1 MKTFILIW
9 VIVQGVLIVAG
20 WVWYFLDRK
29 SEKRKK
35 APMIMLAIGNFM
47 MAIYFLVLLPMIRK

>member
-9 VIVQGVLIVAG
+9 VIVQSVLIAAG

-29 SEKRKK
+29 GKKHKK
-35 APMIMLAIGNFM
+35 APMIMMAIGNFM
-47 MAIYFLVLLPMIRK
+47 MAIYFLLLLPMIRK